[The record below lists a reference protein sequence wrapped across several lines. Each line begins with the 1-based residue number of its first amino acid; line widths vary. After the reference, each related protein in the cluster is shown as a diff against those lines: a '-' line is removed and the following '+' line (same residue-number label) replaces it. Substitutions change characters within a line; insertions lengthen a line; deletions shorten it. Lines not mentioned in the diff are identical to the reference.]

1 MCDFRGHSWRAP
13 LPSLVMVAVPIPA
26 RPAVGTGWLGALL
39 LTTLGALIVLVGM
52 RVFRVLGPRELDL
65 LERTQRPDV
74 ARILTL
80 LGRRS

>member
-26 RPAVGTGWLGALL
+26 RPAVGTGWLGAL
-39 LTTLGALIVLVGM
+39 IVLVGM

-65 LERTQRPDV
+65 LERAQIPDV